1 MYFDELVKKGKIN
14 PKNYFGHGGM
24 MHSQGFNDKLD
35 ESLGNTKGKRSK
47 KKQNY
52 KDRRDES
59 EAMEKKQGR
68 RKYARVKTM
77 DKGNRKKRKT
87 PMTLAKAIRRDGEKW
102 QDALKRAVAMMK
114 KDA

>member
-1 MYFDELVKKGKIN
+1 MKFVTGNIFAKGGKT
-14 PKNYFGHGGM
+14 
-24 MHSQGFNDKLD
+24 QGFNDKLD
-35 ESLGNTKGKRSK
+35 DSLGNTKGKRSTK
-47 KKQNY
+47 EQNY

-114 KDA
+114 KDV